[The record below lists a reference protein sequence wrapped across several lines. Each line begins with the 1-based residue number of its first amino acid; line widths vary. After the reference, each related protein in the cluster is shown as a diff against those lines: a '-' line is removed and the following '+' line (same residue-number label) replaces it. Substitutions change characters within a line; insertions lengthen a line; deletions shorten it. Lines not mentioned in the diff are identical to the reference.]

1 MHALWPCVNI
11 SQSVRLGS
19 FKGFNATLV
28 LSFPRNISRKFSF
41 PIFFCLLLYIICS
54 VSKEGRKKGERKE
67 GRKEGKG
74 GKEGKEIE
82 RMGTG
87 EGMPETRYL
96 TFA

>member
-67 GRKEGKG
+67 GRKGGKRGKG
-74 GKEGKEIE
+74 GKGDRKDGDGG
-82 RMGTG
+82 RN
-87 EGMPETRYL
+87 
-96 TFA
+96 A